1 MNTELIKHEKTD
13 FEKNVFKLMNNS
25 VFIKTMKNVKKSSLQ
40 QPKQGRIIWCQNQ
53 TIIKQKQYLY

>member
-25 VFIKTMKNVKKSSLQ
+25 VFIKTMKNVKKSSL
-40 QPKQGRIIWCQNQ
+40 
-53 TIIKQKQYLY
+53 